1 MVCISRKSLSLGS
14 QLLICLFLSR
24 VDNLSNTFQQKVAK
38 RITKSSIA
46 ELFIDFE
53 PTSRLHRHLI
63 EICMDKGVF
72 NDDNLYY
79 IKMQLMIYGRKLQ
92 ELQSEVSKSNQ
103 NSADK
108 VIGYKFTPEDIT
120 SKPAGARM
128 SAVSS
133 SSVPTKRPR
142 KEPQDNSVVKEFVEM
157 AYLKGIRL

>member
-1 MVCISRKSLSLGS
+1 
-14 QLLICLFLSR
+14 
-24 VDNLSNTFQQKVAK
+24 
-38 RITKSSIA
+38 
-46 ELFIDFE
+46 
-53 PTSRLHRHLI
+53 
-63 EICMDKGVF
+63 MDKGVF